1 MTETLKY
8 GSNLYLP
15 DKPYY
20 KMTMEE
26 LVNHTKICKS
36 LDKTSYKKILRMEK
50 WDASTLE
57 KKKRKFF
64 NKQTQKKTRKANLLK
79 KTRKKRLMKKN
90 KTRIKKE
97 MNLKQKTNHRKTKK
111 SEII

>member
-36 LDKTSYKKILRMEK
+36 LDKTYYKKILHTG
-50 WDASTLE
+50 DIDTSIIPTLIQNGIISVDYLLWE
-57 KKKRKFF
+57 RGEGWKNYTSKSGFDFLWKIQNKNKNLLFKF
-64 NKQTQKKTRKANLLK
+64 NKIYEL
-79 KTRKKRLMKKN
+79 
-90 KTRIKKE
+90 
-97 MNLKQKTNHRKTKK
+97 
-111 SEII
+111 S